1 MTDRE
6 KQIEELRALLF
17 EKSNSANVEPV
28 FTDESGEEHYLPDE
42 AIKVLNDI
50 LEKAFIPFLAEVII
64 DNGYRKMDEVTL
76 RLDLG
81 DRSAEEIKQIA
92 EAFEKAMANE
102 QPLITVPS
110 NEEEIV
116 KRVAKEILQSLKTVF
131 NLRAKEYTNWDTN
144 KVIAVTIDWI
154 NADLA
159 ETAKEYG
166 VEIDK

>member
-17 EKSNSANVEPV
+17 ENSNSANVEPV
-28 FTDESGEEHYLPDE
+28 FTDENGEEHYLPDG

-92 EAFEKAMANE
+92 EAFNG
-102 QPLITVPS
+102 
-110 NEEEIV
+110 EI
-116 KRVAKEILQSLKTVF
+116 KKQVAKEILQRLTRTYNDIPPIV
-131 NLRAKEYTNWDTN
+131 NVL
-144 KVIAVTIDWI
+144 KVIA
-154 NADLA
+154 
-159 ETAKEYG
+159 EEYG
-166 VEIDK
+166 VDIEE